1 MDLSNKD
8 LEKIEHLYENIHNDA
23 LEEQQSDTSKQW
35 ERIAKRGT
43 NWLEKGVINP
53 AASGVRS
60 VFDYAGQAAS
70 GITKAATGVDLEK
83 VGRDIEDVIGSGK
96 AQPKPATA
104 AAPVRRPPTE
114 DLEQKVGRYL
124 APPAGSSQA
133 RDPVVR
139 AGGSYGFFGAVKPAT
154 VRQPSVPTQP
164 TGGGNVRRG
173 PRGGVIVN
181 QVEVDGDN
189 LVVEAPAEVAPI
201 TGKAGKE
208 WMQKNKQGKWV
219 PITDPA
225 AAKEAAARW
234 KAQKAKASQT
244 KPPKQLPPP
253 AAQPPAAQPPVQKK
267 PVPTTQP
274 PKKPVPTPQSSPV
287 AKYMAAAAAAR
298 KIQDPVQR
306 AAEMEKVKQSGMEI
320 WSKANP
326 KLAARLNPDGT
337 QKGTGQSVMAK
348 QAAELRSMQAAS
360 QARQAPES
368 GEQVK
373 SSLPGGNYSVAASN
387 QMSQRTRNLL
397 GTQPVR
403 LSQGQPL
410 AAQPERITPAA
421 QSAFARSGQTAQA
434 MGMSATARNL
444 AGPAASPTAVPNL
457 NVANPAK
464 VPPKKPVVK
473 ASYEYEPYDLVLEY
487 LFSEGH
493 ADTLDEAHYVM
504 IQMSSEHIQDIVE
517 AQRVLAQKTINGVT
531 VPGYVN
537 VERKGGFL
545 GIGGKDVPVRG
556 SFKPAKVSSKDAARY
571 NQAVDATIG
580 TGSNRNAM
588 PAYSVQL
595 KAARQGHSGYM
606 RVANPQSIPN
616 TGAADRPTPQRT
628 GDQNRA
634 LDLLRPDVP
643 VKSTVPSTPENLKD
657 PEFRRSGG
665 WVGDPN
671 AGRTS
676 PKPKPA
682 AKSRITTTD
691 AEFDKKYDWAMNTP
705 KSKPA
710 PAPAPKVTAS
720 KPAPA
725 PAAAPAPKPPTIQS
739 QNVTTGGVK
748 YERRT
753 PTSAEMKAAKAAGGG
768 ESGIK
773 AAVDVAKSN
782 KVAATSPTPDLKPEA
797 PKKKESLMTQIDD
810 LRKMRKAAEERNK

>member
-43 NWLEKGVINP
+43 NWLEREVVNP
-53 AASGVRS
+53 VASGVRS
-60 VFDYAGQAAS
+60 GFDYAGQAIS
-70 GITKAATGVDLEK
+70 GVTKAATGVDLEK

-96 AQPKPATA
+96 PQPKPATA

-114 DLEQKVGRYL
+114 DLGQKIGRYL
-124 APPAGSSQA
+124 APPAGSPQA

-154 VRQPSVPTQP
+154 VKPKPVTTPPGDSTVKK
-164 TGGGNVRRG
+164 G

-181 QVEVDGDN
+181 QVEIDSDN

-253 AAQPPAAQPPVQKK
+253 AAQPPASQPPKQKA
-267 PVPTTQP
+267 PAPASEP
-274 PKKPVPTPQSSPV
+274 PKKPVPTPQASPV

-320 WSKANP
+320 WAKANP

-368 GEQVK
+368 GEQVR

-410 AAQPERITPAA
+410 AAQPQTITPAA

-457 NVANPAK
+457 NVADPAK

-473 ASYEYEPYDLVLEY
+473 ASYEYGPYDLVLEY
-487 LFSEGH
+487 LLSEGH
-493 ADTLDEAHYVM
+493 ADTVDEAHYVM
-504 IQMSSEHIQDIVE
+504 MQMSAEHIQTIVE
-517 AQRVLAQKTINGVT
+517 AKRVLAQKTINGVT

-537 VERKGGFL
+537 VERQGGFL
-545 GIGGKDVPVRG
+545 GIGGRDVPVRG

-571 NQAVDATIG
+571 NQQVDATIG

-616 TGAADRPTPQRT
+616 TGAANRPTPQRT

-682 AKSRITTTD
+682 AKSKITMTD
-691 AEFDKKYDWAMNTP
+691 AEFDKKYAWAMNPP

-710 PAPAPKVTAS
+710 TAPAPKVTAP
-720 KPAPA
+720 KPAA
-725 PAAAPAPKPPTIQS
+725 VAPAPKPPTIQS
-739 QNVTTGGVK
+739 QNVTAGGVK

-753 PTSAEMKAAKAAGGG
+753 PTSAEMAAAKAAGGG
-768 ESGIK
+768 EVGIK

-797 PKKKESLMTQIDD
+797 PKKRESLMTQIDD